1 MTKHYEIIV
10 GTMLGAAEYVADAIA
25 ASLSEKGATTTIHTE
40 PKLEDINQQA
50 TWVVCTS
57 THGAGEL
64 PDNIQGFAKALN
76 TADLPGT
83 QVVLIGL
90 GDTSYDTF
98 CYGAKEIETKL
109 VNAGATLLT
118 APLHIDVLEHPIPED
133 EAVHWFES
141 NVDVA

>member
-25 ASLSEKGATTTIHTE
+25 ASLSEKSATTTIHTE
-40 PKLEDINQQA
+40 PKFEDINQQA

-64 PDNIQGFAKALN
+64 PDNIQEFAKALN

-83 QVVLIGL
+83 QVVIIGL

-109 VNAGATLLT
+109 VNAGAKISVISAPSDLT
-118 APLHIDVLEHPIPED
+118 AQN
-133 EAVHWFES
+133 S
-141 NVDVA
+141 G

>member
-25 ASLSEKGATTTIHTE
+25 ASLSEKSATTTIHTE
-40 PKLEDINQQA
+40 PKFEDINQQA

-83 QVVLIGL
+83 QVVIIGL

-109 VNAGATLLT
+109 VNETAT
-118 APLHIDVLEHPIPED
+118 IDALKP
-133 EAVHWFES
+133 
-141 NVDVA
+141 